1 VEHLREIDIAS
12 LVSKLIDDYEK
23 VNGRMQF
30 EVEMMDDSFTYTNVD
45 QKLLDIVNLKRN
57 DIIGK
62 TSLDYLIN
70 QDIAEKLTSQFNKAL
85 NGQKVFFFLKP
96 YTNENVC
103 LVVTVRPVKK
113 EENKDRL
120 IGSCVPIDIK
130 HIEGTSLPIY
140 YF

>member
-1 VEHLREIDIAS
+1 VDHLREIDIAS

-30 EVEMMDDSFTYTNVD
+30 EVEKMDDSFIYRKID
-45 QKLLDIVNLKRN
+45 QNLLDILNLNQN

-62 TSLDYLIN
+62 TDIDFPIN
-70 QDIAEKLTSQFNKAL
+70 QNNTEKLTTILNKAL
-85 NGQKVFFFLKP
+85 NGQNVVFFLTP
-96 YTNENVC
+96 NTNENIC

-113 EENKDRL
+113 KGYTDKL
-120 IGSCVPIDIK
+120 IGSCVLIDIN
-130 HIEGTSLPIY
+130 HIAGTCLPIY

>member
-1 VEHLREIDIAS
+1 MREIDIAS

-30 EVEMMDDSFTYTNVD
+30 EVQKMDNSFTYTNVD
-45 QKLLDIVNLKRN
+45 QKLLDILNLNQN

-62 TSLDYLIN
+62 SLIDFPIN
-70 QDIAEKLTSQFNKAL
+70 QDNTEKLTAIFNKAL
-85 NGQKVFFFLKP
+85 NGQKVVFFLTP
-96 YTNENVC
+96 NTNENVC

-113 EENKDRL
+113 EGNKDRL

-130 HIEGTSLPIY
+130 HIEGTRLPIY